1 MTKHLTQKQA
11 TEMWRQRI
19 KEMQASMRK
28 DMETKATYDGG
39 EKYKEGPT
47 GTNEAVP
54 LIPLAVGA
62 ARMAAPAV
70 ARAVT
75 KVGAPALATAPQAAM
90 QVGKNI
96 KKKVSSV
103 ASKIKTAYQD
113 RKEDAAMDKAR
124 ADFFK
129 RGGKIKK
136 LPDGPKYGHLDT
148 NLAKGVK
155 GLVKNTSKLGLKNRG
170 RHLDTSTPVHK
181 EELGMTAASAGIPH
195 DTKNMGP
202 RDVTD
207 KRYKKDKPPVIK
219 RGFKSYIGM

>member
-75 KVGAPALATAPQAAM
+75 KVGAPALATAPQTAM

-113 RKEDAAMDKAR
+113 R
-124 ADFFK
+124 
-129 RGGKIKK
+129 
-136 LPDGPKYGHLDT
+136 
-148 NLAKGVK
+148 
-155 GLVKNTSKLGLKNRG
+155 
-170 RHLDTSTPVHK
+170 K

>member
-11 TEMWRQRI
+11 TELWTARI

-47 GTNEAVP
+47 GKQEAKKGLYFYVNRAKKRGTSRP
-54 LIPLAVGA
+54 KDHPDAPTAQDWKNA
-62 ARMAAPAV
+62 A
-70 ARAVT
+70 
-75 KVGAPALATAPQAAM
+75 
-90 QVGKNI
+90 
-96 KKKVSSV
+96 
-103 ASKIKTAYQD
+103 KTAKEGSQN
-113 RKEDAAMDKAR
+113 EDAAMDKAR

>member
-11 TEMWRQRI
+11 TEMWTARI

-47 GTNEAVP
+47 G
-54 LIPLAVGA
+54 
-62 ARMAAPAV
+62 
-70 ARAVT
+70 
-75 KVGAPALATAPQAAM
+75 KQ
-90 QVGKNI
+90 
-96 KKKVSSV
+96 
-103 ASKIKTAYQD
+103 
-113 RKEDAAMDKAR
+113 EDAAMDKAR